1 VTAIDE
7 VLARLPSAQDA
18 VSRHVVRTPVV
29 ELTLPDGSAS
39 VQVKCEHLQ
48 VTGSFK
54 ARGALAKL
62 TAMGAEARE
71 HGLITASSGNHGL
84 GVANAL
90 AVLGG
95 HGVVCV
101 PESASPVKVA
111 AIRRLGVEVRHLG
124 AEGGAT
130 ETLARAL
137 AEEQGRAYVSPYN
150 DLDVV
155 SGQATIGAELLEQT
169 PSDGFDV
176 VVVAVGGGGLI
187 SGVAAA
193 IKDQRPGVLVI
204 GASPANDAAMAAS
217 VAAGQ
222 VIDIDA
228 EPTLSDG
235 TAGGVERGAVT
246 FDLCREL
253 VDEWILVPEDQ
264 IGAGLRLMIDVQH
277 QLVEGAAGLAI
288 AAALRVAQERPDQ
301 RVLVISCGANVSA
314 DTVQRALNAS

>member
-1 VTAIDE
+1 
-7 VLARLPSAQDA
+7 
-18 VSRHVVRTPVV
+18 
-29 ELTLPDGSAS
+29 
-39 VQVKCEHLQ
+39 
-48 VTGSFK
+48 
-54 ARGALAKL
+54 
-62 TAMGAEARE
+62 MGAEARE

-101 PESASPVKVA
+101 PETASPVKVA

-137 AEEQGRAYVSPYN
+137 AEEQGLAYVSPYN

-169 PSDGFDV
+169 PPDGFDI

-193 IKDQRPGVLVI
+193 IKAQRPGVRVI

-228 EPTLSDG
+228 VPTLSDG

-253 VDEWILVPEDQ
+253 VDEWILVPEDR

-277 QLVEGAAGLAI
+277 QLVEGAAGVAI
-288 AAALRVAQERPDQ
+288 AAALDVARQRPDQ

>member
-1 VTAIDE
+1 
-7 VLARLPSAQDA
+7 
-18 VSRHVVRTPVV
+18 
-29 ELTLPDGSAS
+29 
-39 VQVKCEHLQ
+39 
-48 VTGSFK
+48 
-54 ARGALAKL
+54 
-62 TAMGAEARE
+62 MGAEARE

-90 AVLGG
+90 SVLGG
-95 HGVVCV
+95 HGIVCV

-111 AIRRLGVEVRHLG
+111 AIRRMGVEVRHLG

-137 AEEQGRAYVSPYN
+137 AEEQGLTYVSPYN

-169 PSDGFDV
+169 PVDGFDV

-193 IKDQRPGVLVI
+193 IKAQRPGVRVI

-217 VAAGQ
+217 VAPGK

-228 EPTLSDG
+228 SPTLSDG
-235 TAGGVERGAVT
+235 TAGGVEQGAVT

-253 VDEWILVPEDQ
+253 VDEWVLVPEEQ
-264 IGAGLRLMIDVQH
+264 IGASLRLMIDVHH
-277 QLVEGAAGLAI
+277 QLVEGAAGVAI
-288 AAALRVAQERPDQ
+288 AAALAAARERPDQ
-301 RVLVISCGANVSA
+301 RVLVCRAVRTSRPTPCSA
-314 DTVQRALNAS
+314 RSTPPERRAVRSGR